1 MGLTRVCAAVAF
13 AWLVS
18 ACVVEDDP
26 RTRDEGG
33 RRVGLLDP
41 GTSVGP
47 TAAELLDRIASCD
60 QIVGGPYAPGSGKP
74 ANISV
79 CGLPRAVFWTADL
92 DVDCDGKV
100 STQCNLMTDP
110 WFMGQTAANDSMGQ
124 PLDAAT
130 LPFVVVPGRSTKFD
144 YRTAGLAMGSVVA
157 VVHGDELVYG
167 VLGDVGPTTYIGEAS
182 YRMAELLGIDPDPR
196 VGGTEEPVS
205 YIAFTG
211 EDARVEIIEDHDEA
225 TSLGIALA
233 GERLAAP

>member
-1 MGLTRVCAAVAF
+1 MGQTRVCAAVAF
-13 AWLVS
+13 ALVLS
-18 ACVVEDDP
+18 ACVVEDDA
-26 RTRDEGG
+26 RTPDDDG
-33 RRVGLLDP
+33 RRAGIREP
-41 GTSVGP
+41 GQSDSP

-60 QIVGGPYAPGSGKP
+60 QVVGGLYAPGSGKP
-74 ANISV
+74 ANIAV

-100 STQCNLMTDP
+100 SPQCNLMTDP
-110 WFMGQTAANDSMGQ
+110 WFMSQTAATDSNGD

-144 YRTAGLAMGSVVA
+144 YRAAGLAMGSVVA

-167 VLGDVGPTTYIGEAS
+167 VLGDVGPTSYIGEAS

-233 GERLAAP
+233 GELLAD

>member
-1 MGLTRVCAAVAF
+1 MGRTRVCVVTAC
-13 AWLVS
+13 AWMWS
-18 ACVVEDDP
+18 ACVVEDDARAP
-26 RTRDEGG
+26 NEDG
-33 RRVGLLDP
+33 RRAGIREP
-41 GTSVGP
+41 GASFGP

-60 QIVGGPYAPGSGKP
+60 QIIGGPYAPGSGKP
-74 ANISV
+74 ATIPI

-110 WFMGQTAANDSMGQ
+110 WFMSQTAATDSMGQ

-130 LPFVVVPGRSTKFD
+130 LPFVVVPGRSTRFD
-144 YRTAGLAMGSVVA
+144 YRAAGLAMGSVVA

-196 VGGTEEPVS
+196 IGGTEDPVS

-233 GERLAAP
+233 GELLAAP

>member
-1 MGLTRVCAAVAF
+1 MGQTRVCVAVAY
-13 AWLVS
+13 AWLCS

-26 RTRDEGG
+26 RQMNDDG
-33 RRVGLLDP
+33 RRAGLREP
-41 GTSVGP
+41 GTSDGP

-60 QIVGGPYAPGSGKP
+60 QRVGGLYAPGSGKP
-74 ANISV
+74 ANIPV

-100 STQCNLMTDP
+100 STKCNLMTDP
-110 WFMGQTAANDSMGQ
+110 WFMSQTAATDSSGDA
-124 PLDAAT
+124 LDAAA

-144 YRTAGLAMGSVVA
+144 YRAAGLAMGSVVA

-167 VLGDVGPTTYIGEAS
+167 ILGDVGPTSYIGEAS

-211 EDARVEIIEDHDEA
+211 DDARVEINEDHDEA
-225 TSLGIALA
+225 TSLGAALA
-233 GERLAAP
+233 AELLAAP